1 MNSFN
6 ILNGVPATGNAF
18 LQRDILKGAWDF
30 DGFVV
35 SDWGS
40 IMEMVPHGFAAD
52 NREAAKH
59 AANAG
64 SDMDMESYAY
74 VNELVSLVEE
84 GLVDEAL
91 IDDAA
96 RRILRVKYELGLFD
110 DPYRYC
116 DEAREAEVIG
126 NPEFQDDVLDMAKKS
141 IVLLK
146 NETQLLPLK
155 RTGQK
160 IAVIG
165 ALAAEKNS
173 PLGSWRIAS
182 KDSTAVSLLE
192 GLQSYPENQ
201 ITYAKGVDVTEGPTA
216 FVFETKINE
225 TDRSDFDSAIAAA
238 RSADVVIMALGEHGF
253 QSGEGR
259 SRTEIDL
266 PGLQQE
272 LLEEVYKVNKNIVL
286 VLFNGR
292 PLAINWAAEHVPSI
306 VEAWQLGSQSGN
318 AIAQVLYG
326 DYNPSGKLPMTFPR
340 SVGQIPIYYNHM
352 NTGRPVSPGPEL
364 VFWSHYI
371 DQTNDPLY
379 PFGYG
384 LSYSNFEYANI
395 SVENDYGASGVVKVS
410 VDLTNSGTM
419 DGKEVVQL
427 YIHDMHAS
435 VARPV
440 RELKG
445 FELVEL
451 SAGEQRTI
459 TFELTEEELGFYLN
473 DGSWTL
479 ENGRFKVFV
488 GGNSVD
494 TLTSEFE
501 I

>member
-1 MNSFN
+1 
-6 ILNGVPATGNAF
+6 
-18 LQRDILKGAWDF
+18 
-30 DGFVV
+30 
-35 SDWGS
+35 
-40 IMEMVPHGFAAD
+40 
-52 NREAAKH
+52 
-59 AANAG
+59 
-64 SDMDMESYAY
+64 
-74 VNELVSLVEE
+74 
-84 GLVDEAL
+84 
-91 IDDAA
+91 
-96 RRILRVKYELGLFD
+96 
-110 DPYRYC
+110 
-116 DEAREAEVIG
+116 
-126 NPEFQDDVLDMAKKS
+126 
-141 IVLLK
+141 
-146 NETQLLPLK
+146 
-155 RTGQK
+155 
-160 IAVIG
+160 
-165 ALAAEKNS
+165 
-173 PLGSWRIAS
+173 
-182 KDSTAVSLLE
+182 
-192 GLQSYPENQ
+192 
-201 ITYAKGVDVTEGPTA
+201 
-216 FVFETKINE
+216 
-225 TDRSDFDSAIAAA
+225 
-238 RSADVVIMALGEHGF
+238 MALGEHGF

-292 PLAINWAAEHVPSI
+292 PLAINWAAENVPSI

-352 NTGRPVSPGPEL
+352 NTGRPVTPGPEL
-364 VFWSHYI
+364 VFWSHYM

-384 LSYSNFEYANI
+384 LSYSTFEYANI
-395 SVENDYGASGVVKVS
+395 SVENDYAASGVVKVS

-473 DGSWTL
+473 DGSWTM

-494 TLTSEFE
+494 TLESEFE